1 MEKIRIVLADDHAI
15 LRAGLKLLIENQPDM
30 EVVGE
35 VGDHSHIVEVVKTTH
50 PRVLTLDWSMPGGN
64 PVRVLE
70 ELARNHPGTRVLVL
84 TMHEDPAYVRLAL
97 GAGASGY
104 LVKKAAD
111 SELIQAIRHIA
122 TGGIYTHVQK
132 PHEVVPLGGKSD
144 AGSRLEQLS
153 QREREVLGQIAQ
165 GHTNQSIAD
174 RLFLSVKTVE
184 SYRARLMAKLG
195 LKSRAELTQ
204 FALESGLFEVGAQR
218 E

>member
-1 MEKIRIVLADDHAI
+1 MEKIRIILADDHPI

-35 VGDHSHIVEVVKTTH
+35 VGDHSLVLEAVKIAN
-50 PRVLTLDWSMPGGN
+50 PRVLALDWSMPGGN
-64 PVRVLE
+64 PVRVLDD
-70 ELARNHPGTRVLVL
+70 LTLKYPGTRVIVL

-104 LVKKAAD
+104 LLKSAAD
-111 SELIQAIRHIA
+111 SELIQAIRQIA
-122 TGGIYTHVQK
+122 KGGIYTQVPK
-132 PHEVVPLGGKSD
+132 ALEVDSPGEISLV
-144 AGSRLEQLS
+144 GSKLEQLS

-165 GHTNQSIAD
+165 GHTNQAIAD

-204 FALESGLFEVGAQR
+204 FSLESGLFELGKQVD
-218 E
+218 

>member
-1 MEKIRIVLADDHAI
+1 MEKIRIILADDHPI

-35 VGDHSHIVEVVKTTH
+35 VGDHSLVLEAVKIAN
-50 PRVLTLDWSMPGGN
+50 PRVLALDWSMPGGN

-70 ELARNHPGTRVLVL
+70 ELTLKYPGTRVIVL

-104 LVKKAAD
+104 LLKSAAD
-111 SELIQAIRHIA
+111 SELIQAIRQIA
-122 TGGIYTHVQK
+122 KGGIYTQVPK
-132 PHEVVPLGGKSD
+132 ALEVDSPGEKSLV
-144 AGSRLEQLS
+144 GSKLEQLS

-165 GHTNQSIAD
+165 GHTNQAIAD

-204 FALESGLFEVGAQR
+204 FSLESGLFELGKQVD
-218 E
+218 

>member
-1 MEKIRIVLADDHAI
+1 MEKIRIILADDHPI

-35 VGDHSHIVEVVKTTH
+35 VGDHSLVLEAVKIAN
-50 PRVLTLDWSMPGGN
+50 PRVLALDWSMPGGN
-64 PVRVLE
+64 PVRVLD
-70 ELARNHPGTRVLVL
+70 ELTLKYPGTRVIVL

-104 LVKKAAD
+104 LLKSAAD
-111 SELIQAIRHIA
+111 SELIQAIRQIA
-122 TGGIYTHVQK
+122 KGGIYTQVPK
-132 PHEVVPLGGKSD
+132 ALEVDSPGEKSLV
-144 AGSRLEQLS
+144 GSKLEQLS

-165 GHTNQSIAD
+165 GHTNQAIAD

-195 LKSRAELTQ
+195 LKSRAELPQ
-204 FALESGLFEVGAQR
+204 FSLESGLFELGKQVD
-218 E
+218 

>member
-1 MEKIRIVLADDHAI
+1 MEKIRIILADDHSI

-35 VGDHSHIVEVVKTTH
+35 VGDHSLVLEAVKIAN
-50 PRVLTLDWSMPGGN
+50 PRVLALDWSMPGGN

-70 ELARNHPGTRVLVL
+70 ELTLKYPGTRVIVL

-104 LVKKAAD
+104 LLKSAAD
-111 SELIQAIRHIA
+111 SELIQAIRQIA
-122 TGGIYTHVQK
+122 KGGIYTQVPK
-132 PHEVVPLGGKSD
+132 ALEVDSPGEKSLV
-144 AGSRLEQLS
+144 GSKLEQLS

-165 GHTNQSIAD
+165 GHTNQAIAD

-204 FALESGLFEVGAQR
+204 FSLESGLFELGKQVD
-218 E
+218 

>member
-1 MEKIRIVLADDHAI
+1 MEKIRIVLADDHPI

-35 VGDHSHIVEVVKTTH
+35 VGDHSVVVEAVKAAN
-50 PRVLTLDWSMPGGN
+50 PRVLALDWSMPGGN
-64 PVRVLE
+64 PVRIVE
-70 ELARNHPGTRVLVL
+70 EVTQKYPGTRVLVL

-104 LVKKAAD
+104 LLKSAAD
-111 SELIQAIRHIA
+111 SELIQAIRQIA
-122 TGGIYTHVQK
+122 TGGIYTQVQK
-132 PHEVVPLGGKSD
+132 APDVVSVSEKSE

-153 QREREVLGQIAQ
+153 QREKEVLGQIAQ

-204 FALESGLFEVGAQR
+204 FALESGLFDLGKPVE
-218 E
+218 

>member
-1 MEKIRIVLADDHAI
+1 MEKIRIILADDHPI

-35 VGDHSHIVEVVKTTH
+35 VGDHSLVLEAVKIAN
-50 PRVLTLDWSMPGGN
+50 PRVLALDWSMPGGN

-70 ELARNHPGTRVLVL
+70 ELTLKYPGTRVIVL

-104 LVKKAAD
+104 LLKSAAD
-111 SELIQAIRHIA
+111 SELIQAIRQIA
-122 TGGIYTHVQK
+122 KGGIYTQVPK
-132 PHEVVPLGGKSD
+132 ALEVDSPGEKSLV
-144 AGSRLEQLS
+144 GSKLEQLS

-165 GHTNQSIAD
+165 GHTNQAIAD

-204 FALESGLFEVGAQR
+204 FSLESGLF
-218 E
+218 

>member
-1 MEKIRIVLADDHAI
+1 MEKIRIILADDHPI

-35 VGDHSHIVEVVKTTH
+35 VGDHSLVLEAVKIAN
-50 PRVLTLDWSMPGGN
+50 PRVLALDWSMPGGN
-64 PVRVLE
+64 PVRVLD
-70 ELARNHPGTRVLVL
+70 ELTLKYPGTRVIVL

-104 LVKKAAD
+104 LLKSAAD
-111 SELIQAIRHIA
+111 SELIQAIRQIA
-122 TGGIYTHVQK
+122 KGGIYTQVPK
-132 PHEVVPLGGKSD
+132 ALEVDSPGEKSLV
-144 AGSRLEQLS
+144 GSKLEQLS

-165 GHTNQSIAD
+165 GHTNQAIAD

-204 FALESGLFEVGAQR
+204 FSLESGLFELGKQVD
-218 E
+218 